1 GPNDLWIR
9 PDGALYFTDPLYPRD
24 YWERSADMQQD
35 GQHVYFLA
43 KGSSQPVQVTDDL
56 EQPNGLIGTPDGK
69 LLYVADIRGRKTYR
83 YDIEK
88 NGHLTNKQLFCSLGS
103 DGMTLDDQGNVY
115 LTGRGVSVYNPQ
127 GERIQHIAIPS
138 GWTANVTFGGK
149 DRNLLFITA
158 SRSVYTIEMKTR
170 GAGPF

>member
-1 GPNDLWIR
+1 
-9 PDGALYFTDPLYPRD
+9 
-24 YWERSADMQQD
+24 M
-35 GQHVYFLA
+35 
-43 KGSSQPVQVTDDL
+43 
-56 EQPNGLIGTPDGK
+56 
-69 LLYVADIRGRKTYR
+69 ADIRGRKTYR